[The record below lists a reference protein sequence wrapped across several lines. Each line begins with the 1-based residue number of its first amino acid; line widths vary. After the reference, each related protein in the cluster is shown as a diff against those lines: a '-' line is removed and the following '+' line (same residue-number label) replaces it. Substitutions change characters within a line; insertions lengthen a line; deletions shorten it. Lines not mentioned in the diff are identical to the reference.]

1 MPLIQENL
9 DAGVYDRG
17 PLSPRHENGVFH
29 FHEMVREAL
38 GSAVPDGSRAPSA
51 SPGTTASPQAT
62 ITSG

>member
-51 SPGTTASPQAT
+51 SPGTTASPEAT